1 MDVFETLRG
10 PFQDKMWWKKCGLMG
25 LYCAALGLIPLAG
38 LVLAPCN
45 LWGWMK
51 AAYVSRRH
59 DGDIPPPGFH
69 YWREGLSVLVAVL
82 PGGLIAFFFVSLM
95 ILGVLVDVTAL
106 SIIGA
111 TGLALDYLVM
121 FPLAPALE
129 ARHLVFGDRFSSVAY
144 GRGIALIR
152 AHTKSYMALWVLASI
167 GASIIS
173 QLGVLACGVGL
184 LVSIPLAACTLAFAH
199 ADFADTIAE
208 EGADVPAAA
217 PLKSAPANLG
227 STATPAAAQRTSE

>member
-1 MDVFETLRG
+1 MDIFETLRG
-10 PFQDKMWWKKCGLMG
+10 PFQDKEWWKKCGLMG
-25 LYCAALGLIPLAG
+25 VYCAALGLIPVVG
-38 LVLAPCN
+38 LLLAPCN

-51 AAYVSRRH
+51 ACYASRRQ

-69 YWREGLSVLVAVL
+69 YWKEGLSVFIALL
-82 PGGLIAFFFVSLM
+82 PGGLLVASFVALM
-95 ILGVLVDVTAL
+95 LLGVFLESTVL
-106 SIIGA
+106 SIAGA
-111 TGLALDYLVM
+111 ALLGLDYLVM

-152 AHTKSYMALWVLASI
+152 AHLKSYMGLWVLASI

-173 QLGVLACGVGL
+173 QLGILACGVGL
-184 LVSIPLAACTLAFAH
+184 FVSIPLAACTLAFAH

-208 EGADVPAAA
+208 EGAEVPAAPVGSGA
-217 PLKSAPANLG
+217 TVAAPA
-227 STATPAAAQRTSE
+227 RT